1 MTYPEGASILS
12 IVPPD
17 SAIAGVREIKIIGKN
32 FSTHV
37 DSFNN
42 IDSTFVNFGSQ
53 TATIKSISSD
63 TITVYRPPTP
73 TSGEMLAVTVK
84 IPSALKIAE
93 SNYFLEVPIN
103 QFDISAVNARPV
115 ITEVDKQENIFLGI
129 ARGYIYKM
137 SSDGLTITT
146 FKDTSY
152 LKLKINNVNTDFV
165 LEFTDLK
172 FGPGGFL
179 YAIYKYAPTKNVNPI
194 YCLNTDSAT
203 PVIYANLPIN
213 SITKM
218 DFNTNGNIYAGKTN
232 QLYLVKT
239 DTSVTPVGDY
249 SGITF
254 IEIRVINGYV
264 YVADST
270 SLYRSAINPDGTL
283 GNKEGLFNVT
293 TPVNLSPRRISS
305 FNIATD
311 GKIYLS
317 LMSDPKYSVFILENG
332 TIIPFYMESILP
344 FTVDQMI
351 WGNGR
356 YLYLSRGKSLTSTF
370 VRFYRIGMGK
380 NGAPYNGRNL

>member
-1 MTYPEGASILS
+1 
-12 IVPPD
+12 
-17 SAIAGVREIKIIGKN
+17 
-32 FSTHV
+32 
-37 DSFNN
+37 
-42 IDSTFVNFGSQ
+42 
-53 TATIKSISSD
+53 
-63 TITVYRPPTP
+63 
-73 TSGEMLAVTVK
+73 
-84 IPSALKIAE
+84 
-93 SNYFLEVPIN
+93 
-103 QFDISAVNARPV
+103 
-115 ITEVDKQENIFLGI
+115 
-129 ARGYIYKM
+129 
-137 SSDGLTITT
+137 
-146 FKDTSY
+146 
-152 LKLKINNVNTDFV
+152 
-165 LEFTDLK
+165 
-172 FGPGGFL
+172 
-179 YAIYKYAPTKNVNPI
+179 
-194 YCLNTDSAT
+194 
-203 PVIYANLPIN
+203 
-213 SITKM
+213 M